1 MLAIPGL
8 PYSKPVRISYV
19 TWRREEGT
27 YYELFTQWTV
37 YILLLTSISQ
47 SCILSSISIPSHGL
61 CGVHYC
67 TVHCLLAVNIPYY
80 QQLTYVL
87 YINHSMFSTRT
98 GNHFEILFLNKFQQ
112 EPIQVEVIIWE
123 LHNFPIC
130 FLCGVL
136 CWWWWVSQYLSVY
149 WPQWDQLLN

>member
-1 MLAIPGL
+1 MCLFIWLLNKVAGNSKTMVAILGL
-8 PYSKPVRISYV
+8 PTSKPIRISYV

-47 SCILSSISIPSHGL
+47 SCILSSISIPSYGL

-87 YINHSMFSTRT
+87 YINHTMFSTRT
-98 GNHFEILFLNKFQQ
+98 GNHFEIL
-112 EPIQVEVIIWE
+112 
-123 LHNFPIC
+123 
-130 FLCGVL
+130 
-136 CWWWWVSQYLSVY
+136 
-149 WPQWDQLLN
+149 LLISTRTNPSWSDNLRIT

>member
-1 MLAIPGL
+1 MCLIIWLNKIAGNAKAMVAILGL
-8 PYSKPVRISYV
+8 PTSKPVRISYV

-80 QQLTYVL
+80 QQLTY
-87 YINHSMFSTRT
+87 YTSTINHSMFSTRSR
-98 GNHFEILFLNKFQQ
+98 NYFEI
-112 EPIQVEVIIWE
+112 P
-123 LHNFPIC
+123 
-130 FLCGVL
+130 
-136 CWWWWVSQYLSVY
+136 
-149 WPQWDQLLN
+149 LLILTRTNPSWSDNLRIT